1 MSSRRQFITQT
12 TAAIAS
18 AAFVPQLAAQ
28 HPNPSPM
35 PPLST
40 NQYPWDTFYRRDGK
54 NFGTDL
60 SASIAEVVASGFT
73 ALEPNLESVAM
84 VDDYV
89 KTMQPLGVTMPT
101 IYVNSVLHD
110 HTANASIDEVL
121 RIATR
126 ARDLAQTSIVV
137 TNPRPVRWGGP
148 ENKSDAEIITQGKA
162 LEKLGA
168 ALHREG
174 ITLAYHNHD
183 SEFRLGAREYHHM
196 HNATNPAHVKFCL
209 DAHWVY
215 RGSGDSEVAVFDT
228 VALYGSRVVELHLRQ
243 STNGVWTESFA
254 PTGDINYPRL
264 LSELSA
270 QGIHPFITLEQAV
283 EDGSPHTLNSVEAHR
298 ASLVGLQKL
307 MSEPA

>member
-1 MSSRRQFITQT
+1 
-12 TAAIAS
+12 
-18 AAFVPQLAAQ
+18 
-28 HPNPSPM
+28 M
-35 PPLST
+35 PPFST

-54 NFGTDL
+54 SFGANL
-60 SASIAEVVASGFT
+60 AASFAEVVASGFT
-73 ALEPNLESVAM
+73 ALEPNFDSVTM

-89 KTMQPLGVTMPT
+89 KVMRPLGVTMPT

-110 HTANASIDEVL
+110 HTAHASIDQVL

-183 SEFRLGAREYHHM
+183 SEFRLGAREFHHM
-196 HNATNPAHVKFCL
+196 HNATDPAHVKFCL

-228 VALYGSRVVELHLRQ
+228 VALYGSRIVELHLRQ
-243 STNGVWTESFA
+243 SINGVWAEAFT
-254 PTGDINYPRL
+254 PTGDLNYPRL
-264 LSELSA
+264 LSELNA
-270 QGIHPFITLEQAV
+270 QDIHPVLTLEQAV
-283 EDGSPHTLNSVEAHR
+283 EDGSPHTLTSVEAHR
-298 ASLVGLQKL
+298 TSLASLASLQNLRRK
-307 MSEPA
+307 PV

>member
-1 MSSRRQFITQT
+1 
-12 TAAIAS
+12 
-18 AAFVPQLAAQ
+18 
-28 HPNPSPM
+28 M

-40 NQYPWDTFYRRDGK
+40 NQYPWDTFYRREGK
-54 NFGTDL
+54 NFADNL
-60 SASIAEVVASGFT
+60 PASFAEVIASGFT
-73 ALEPNLESVAM
+73 ALEPNLESVEM
-84 VDDYV
+84 VDAFV
-89 KTMQPLGVTMPT
+89 KAAKPLGVTMPT

-110 HTANASIDEVL
+110 HTANTSIEEVL

-126 ARDLAQTSIVV
+126 ARDLAQTTIVV
-137 TNPRPVRWGGP
+137 TNPRPIRWGGP

-196 HNATNPAHVKFCL
+196 HNATDPAHVKFCL
-209 DAHWVY
+209 DPHWVY
-215 RGSGDSEVAVFDT
+215 RGSGNSEVAVFDT

-243 STNGVWTESFA
+243 STQGIWTETFT

-264 LSELSA
+264 LTELSA
-270 QGIHPFITLEQAV
+270 QGVHPFFTLEQAV

-298 ASLVGLQKL
+298 VSLSRLKNLTSQP
-307 MSEPA
+307 M